1 MKQMFFLSTGVHF
14 FFFVLLFAFH
24 FVHLQHAKIKPRIL
38 SVQLVTLQ
46 KTPLEEKKEPLPEPV
61 KKVETAP
68 LPKSR
73 KKSVPLP
80 KAILKPAPPA
90 KRSLPSLPLSPVQ
103 PKTMETPPPVVEAKK
118 EEAAPVVEPQKVEIA
133 QISTIDPD
141 YIGRVKGKVE
151 SNWNPPPFTGQEKQ
165 VTISFDI
172 LRSGQVK
179 SPKIIKSSGDPDFD
193 RAALRAV
200 YEARNVGP
208 LPADYPKLLAE
219 ITCSFSQNKGS

>member
-1 MKQMFFLSTGVHF
+1 MFFLSTGVHF

-46 KTPLEEKKEPLPEPV
+46 KPPLEEKKEPLPEPV
-61 KKVETAP
+61 KKVETPP
-68 LPKSR
+68 LPESR

-90 KRSLPSLPLSPVQ
+90 KSSLPPLPLTPPQ
-103 PKTMETPPPVVEAKK
+103 IKTTEAPPVVEAKK
-118 EEAAPVVEPQKVEIA
+118 EEVAPVVEPQKIEIA

-151 SNWNPPPFTGQEKQ
+151 SNWNPPPFMGQEKQ
-165 VTISFDI
+165 VTISFEV

-179 SPKIIKSSGDPDFD
+179 PPKIIKSSGDPDFD

-200 YEARNVGP
+200 YEARTFGP
-208 LPADYPKLLAE
+208 LPADYPKLSAE